1 MGYYIEN
8 ESSMSGEF
16 TTKDNLTIFLPRE
29 FLQSATIND
38 SAEILYLYY
47 TTCTVKISGYRLTK
61 IYFDATVRK
70 IGKVIASKNTDKEKS
85 ITELEKSGK
94 PYIMNIQIL
103 PYTAIGEKILS

>member
-8 ESSMSGEF
+8 DSSMGGEF
-16 TTKDNLTIFLPRE
+16 TTKDKLTIFLPHE

-47 TTCTVKISGYRLTK
+47 TTCTIKISGYRLTK
-61 IYFDATVRK
+61 IYFDATWKK
-70 IGKVIASKNTDKEKS
+70 IGKVIALNSTNKEYS

-94 PYIMNIQIL
+94 PYIMNIQVL

>member
-8 ESSMSGEF
+8 DSSMGGEY
-16 TTKDNLTIFLPRE
+16 TTKDKLTIFLPHE

-61 IYFDATVRK
+61 IYFDATARK
-70 IGKVIASKNTDKEKS
+70 IGKVIASKSIDKEYP
-85 ITELEKSGK
+85 ITDLEKNNR
-94 PYIMNIQIL
+94 PYIMSIQVL
-103 PYTAIGEKILS
+103 PYEAIGEKVP